1 LSTTNKPLFS
11 FGLPTMEIA
20 GGKEPIA
27 IVFLSSRRF
36 AAYKIKPIGQYFILK
51 SSAIR
56 GLFEMDSRYVYFY
69 NKTPVYFYDYRN
81 PKPTDPIIVNEL
93 HQFAQKNALHK
104 IKRTD
109 VHLAARLRGKLA
121 RGKTKDEAIEAQEK
135 EGDMVQK
142 QLDDEIDLFIDDV
155 REKQEARM
163 KEFESRNKE
172 GEQPSTL
179 TEQEV
184 AYMLTQHLVRT
195 KHIDE
200 NQKMLLDEQLKS
212 GQMTFAALIG
222 DLRTKE
228 VLTVHEPISTDCQ
241 LFLDEFHAYDPAK
254 LDTFV
259 GELKNIDKGLKT
271 MTSIPVKN
279 WIPATVIMAIFI
291 GVSIA
296 GVVIFQNLGDIQK
309 SIGSLLGQTPAKLLL
324 GLLLR

>member
-1 LSTTNKPLFS
+1 
-11 FGLPTMEIA
+11 MEIA

-36 AAYKIKPIGQYFILK
+36 SAYKIKPIGQYFILK

-93 HQFAQKNALHK
+93 HQFAEKNALHK

-109 VHLAARLRGKLA
+109 VHLAARLRGRMA
-121 RGKTKDEAIEAQEK
+121 RNKTKSKDEVIADQEK
-135 EGDMVQK
+135 EGEFVQK

-155 REKQEARM
+155 RTKQEEKM
-163 KEFESRNKE
+163 KKYNESNKE
-172 GEQPSTL
+172 GEPPESV

-184 AYMLTQHLVRT
+184 AYLLTQHLVRA

-200 NQKMLLDEQLKS
+200 NQKLLLDEQIRS
-212 GQMTFAALIG
+212 GQMTFSGLIG

-228 VLTVHEPISTDCQ
+228 ILTVHEPISTDCQ

-291 GVSIA
+291 GASIA
-296 GVVIFQNLGDIQK
+296 GIVIFQNIGEIQK
-309 SIGSLLGQTPAKLLL
+309 GLGQLIGQTPAKFLLDL
-324 GLLLR
+324 FLHR